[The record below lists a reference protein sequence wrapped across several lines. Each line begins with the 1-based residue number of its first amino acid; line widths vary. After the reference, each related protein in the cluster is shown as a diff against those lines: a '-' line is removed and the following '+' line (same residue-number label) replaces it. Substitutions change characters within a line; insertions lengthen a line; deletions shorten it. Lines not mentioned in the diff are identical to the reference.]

1 MGDVVAEGHSL
12 ERRQLT
18 DKKMRKR
25 SSAAASYSQPGSVD
39 TATLEMSSLSH

>member
-1 MGDVVAEGHSL
+1 MGDAVAEGHSL

-18 DKKMRKR
+18 GKKVRKQ
-25 SSAAASYSQPGSVD
+25 SSAAASYSQPGPVD